1 MSMTSFYPLSVSK
14 VQNLSPAAVAI
25 SFEIPDHL
33 AANFAFEAGQYITL
47 KHTIHGKEVRRAYSI
62 SSAPAASGP
71 QKEFTVGIKE
81 VKDGAFSSYA
91 NRYIQVGDTLEVMP
105 PQGRFVY
112 KTQDSPTHLLGVA
125 AGSGITP
132 ILSIAETVLRN
143 GPQHRFTLIYG
154 NKTPEDSMFSEEIA
168 ALQEKYPSQF
178 KLQWVFSQTTE
189 SHAIFGRID
198 TAAIGYVLKN
208 VDSDPFDGV
217 YLCGP
222 EPMIHAAKETLLAQ
236 NISEENIHFELFT
249 AAASAEGQENKE
261 ATATGQAKEGQIS
274 VQVTVDGETSQLEMD
289 TKTILLDA
297 LIKADIDAPYSCQGG
312 VCSSCICKVTEG
324 SASMLKNQ
332 ILTDSEIEEGL
343 VLSCQAMVTSSSIAV
358 DFDDV

>member
-1 MSMTSFYPLSVSK
+1 MTHFYPLSVSK
-14 VQNLSPAAVAI
+14 VQNLSPASVAI
-25 SFEIPDHL
+25 SFEIPENL
-33 AANFAFEAGQYITL
+33 ATEFAFEAGQYITL

-81 VKDGAFSSYA
+81 VKDGAFSTYA
-91 NRYIQVGDTLEVMP
+91 NRYIKVGDTLEVMP
-105 PQGRFVY
+105 PQGRFLY
-112 KTQDSPTHLLGVA
+112 KTQPTPTHLLGVA

-143 GPQHRFTLIYG
+143 GPQYRFTLIYG
-154 NKTPEDSMFSEEIA
+154 NKTPGDSMFSKEIA
-168 ALQEKYPSQF
+168 ALQEQYPNQF
-178 KLQWVFSQTTE
+178 KLQWVFSQATE

-198 TAAIGYVLKN
+198 TAAIAYVLKN
-208 VDSDPFDGV
+208 VDTEPFDGV

-222 EPMIHAAKETLLAQ
+222 EPMIHTAKETLMAQ
-236 NISEENIHFELFT
+236 NISEEAIHYELFT
-249 AAASAEGQENKE
+249 AASAEGQENKE
-261 ATATGQAKEGQIS
+261 NTNAGPAAAGQIS

-289 TKTILLDA
+289 AKTILLDA
-297 LIKADIDAPYSCQGG
+297 IIKADIDAPYSCQGG

-324 SASMLKNQ
+324 SASMIKNQ
-332 ILTDSEIEEGL
+332 ILTDGEIEDGL
-343 VLSCQAMVTSSSIAV
+343 ILSCQAMVTSANISV